1 MITMKISNIEY
12 DTDGEEV
19 DLPTNLNIEVPE
31 GLNAEE
37 TDEYISDEISNI
49 TGFCHTGF
57 TTEKDLENAYMEKG
71 GNECPH
77 CGGTDI
83 SSCGFE
89 SDDTYAW
96 REVECENCGKEWKEL
111 FSMTGIE
118 L

>member
-1 MITMKISNIEY
+1 MTNTKNMYSLRNNVMKSCVFVLRTMDDRILFDKHN
-12 DTDGEEV
+12 
-19 DLPTNLNIEVPE
+19 NF
-31 GLNAEE
+31 NA
-37 TDEYISDEISNI
+37 DEISNI

-57 TTEKDLENAYMEKG
+57 TTEKDLENAYMDNG